1 MSPTAQRGRGRGRQA
16 EPPATTQQ
24 ELAGWFAGN
33 LPDEWFSEPASIRFD
48 RDEILVTGALPTPKL
63 DDTADPT
70 VAAQARIDAFRETTR
85 DSRIAIAARAEAKY
99 LRKVSWAVTCGG
111 EDRAYTVASVPVMTR
126 LRMDERRLLD
136 TLIDA
141 GVARSRSEALAWSV
155 RLVADNEAEWIEKLR
170 AAMTE
175 VEELR
180 NQGPDSQ
187 S

>member
-1 MSPTAQRGRGRGRQA
+1 MSR
-16 EPPATTQQ
+16 
-24 ELAGWFAGN
+24 L
-33 LPDEWFSEPASIRFD
+33 
-48 RDEILVTGALPTPKL
+48 
-63 DDTADPT
+63 
-70 VAAQARIDAFRETTR
+70 
-85 DSRIAIAARAEAKY
+85 
-99 LRKVSWAVTCGG
+99 
-111 EDRAYTVASVPVMTR
+111 YTVASVPVMTR